1 MVEMRFGAV
10 ESRFADVVWAHV
22 PMTTGELVKICEKE
36 FNWKRTTT
44 YTSLKRLCER
54 GVFQSQDGIV
64 TALISREEFYAMQ
77 SEKVVE
83 ESFDGSLPAFIAA
96 FTKHQKISDAEI
108 DAVQQMID
116 RYREG
121 ESK

>member
-22 PMTTGELVKICEKE
+22 PMTTGELVKIFEKE
-36 FNWKRTTT
+36 FSWKRTTT

-96 FTKHQKISDAEI
+96 FTKRKSLSVEEVAEI
-108 DAVQQMID
+108 RKLIDAAGK
-116 RYREG
+116 EG
-121 ESK
+121 

>member
-22 PMTTGELVKICEKE
+22 PMTTGELVKLCEKE

-96 FTKHQKISDAEI
+96 FTKHQKISEKEI
-108 DAVQQMID
+108 DEVQKMID
-116 RYREG
+116 SYRKG
-121 ESK
+121 E

>member
-10 ESRFADVVWAHV
+10 EAKFADVVWAHV
-22 PMTTGELVKICEKE
+22 PMTTGELVKTCEKE

-54 GVFQSQDGIV
+54 GVFQSQDGTV
-64 TALISREEFYAMQ
+64 TALISREEFYSMQ

-96 FTKHQKISDAEI
+96 FTKRKALSAEEVVEIRKLI
-108 DAVQQMID
+108 DAAGK
-116 RYREG
+116 EG
-121 ESK
+121 

>member
-36 FNWKRTTT
+36 FSWKRTTT

-64 TALISREEFYAMQ
+64 TALISRDEFYAMQ

-96 FTKHQKISDAEI
+96 FTKRKSLSAEEVAEI
-108 DAVQQMID
+108 RKLIDAAGK
-116 RYREG
+116 EG
-121 ESK
+121 